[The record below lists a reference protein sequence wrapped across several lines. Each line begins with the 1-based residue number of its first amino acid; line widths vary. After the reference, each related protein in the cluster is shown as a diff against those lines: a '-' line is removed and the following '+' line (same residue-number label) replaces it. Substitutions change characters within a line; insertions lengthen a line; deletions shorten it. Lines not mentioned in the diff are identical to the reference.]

1 MRLMVVEWI
10 DAYETHQLRHALFL
24 YVVPLR
30 QHVIETLR
38 RYVWPIREWSYV
50 PIVPG
55 PVRRA
60 DVQHRRSPD
69 RGLDGWVDPARCG
82 KYVGSSASQQWSK
95 FCSVQCRIRA
105 VCESIFRFLGPK
117 PGI

>member
-1 MRLMVVEWI
+1 MVVEWI

-24 YVVPLR
+24 YVAPLR

-82 KYVGSSASQQWSK
+82 KYVRSSASQ
-95 FCSVQCRIRA
+95 
-105 VCESIFRFLGPK
+105 
-117 PGI
+117 